1 MSEKNDIIRAVTEA
15 LGTNGE
21 GIVRHEGNVFFVPY
35 CLPGEEVTFR
45 VLKQKGGIGY
55 GRVEEILTPA
65 EERVC
70 EKCPV
75 FRRCGGC
82 QLQHVD
88 YPKQLVFKGKL
99 VQDAL
104 KKIGGIE
111 YDVPPAVASGK
122 IYGYRNKLQLPIG
135 VDREGNTVVGFYAE
149 RSHRIVPI
157 DACPIHPEWAEK
169 VISVVKRYA
178 SDCAVKGYDEEKR
191 TGTLR
196 HIVAREIDGAF
207 IVTLVSA
214 TGELPRSDLLVK
226 LFKETLGEVTLWLNI
241 NAAPTNK
248 IFGNEFHLV
257 HGRGFFEGEEQ
268 GIRYEAGPVTFLQ
281 VNKDVRNRLYRAA
294 IEKVAATGN
303 EVVVDAYSG
312 GGLLTAMLA
321 KRCKRVY
328 GIELEAEAVKCADSL
343 KAKNGLT
350 NMTNICG
357 AVEEKLD
364 GVLARE
370 KGETVRLIL
379 DPPRAG
385 VARSVLKAIL
395 ASGIERVVMISCNP
409 ATLARDLGI
418 LTGRLQEKDG
428 VSGGELVKC
437 DSPIGTHYELE
448 SVCAYDMFPQTKHV
462 ETLVVLSHKKPTVQ
476 ST

>member
-1 MSEKNDIIRAVTEA
+1 MSEKNDIFRAVTES

-21 GIVRHEGNVFFVPY
+21 GIVRHEGVTFFVPY
-35 CLPGEEVTFR
+35 CLPGEKVEVR
-45 VLKQKGGIGY
+45 VLKVKDGIGY
-55 GRVEEILTPA
+55 GRAEEILTPA
-65 EERVC
+65 EERVR

-82 QLQHVD
+82 QLQHLD
-88 YPKQLVFKGKL
+88 YPQQLVFKGKL
-99 VQDAL
+99 VKDSL

-111 YDVPPAVASGK
+111 FDVPPAVKSDRA
-122 IYGYRNKLQLPIG
+122 YAYRNKLQLPIG

-157 DACPIHPEWAEK
+157 NACPIHPEWAEK
-169 VISVVKRYA
+169 VVAAVKRYVLE
-178 SDCAVKGYDEEKR
+178 CAVKGYDEDKK
-191 TGTLR
+191 TGALR
-196 HIVAREIDGAF
+196 HIVAREIDGRF
-207 IVTLVSA
+207 IVTLVS
-214 TGELPRSDLLVK
+214 TMEKLPNLDFFVK
-226 LFKETLGEVTLWLNI
+226 LLKEALGEVTLWLNI
-241 NAAPTNK
+241 NAAPTNV
-248 IFGNEFHLV
+248 IFGKEFHLV
-257 HGRGFFEGEEQ
+257 HGAGFFEGTEQ

-281 VNKDVRNRLYRAA
+281 VNEGVRNKLYRAA
-294 IEKVAATGN
+294 LEGVAETGN

-343 KAKNGLT
+343 KAKNDLK

-357 AVEEKLD
+357 KVEEKLD
-364 GVLARE
+364 GVLAKE

-385 VARSVLKAIL
+385 IARSVLKAIL
-395 ASGIERVVMISCNP
+395 ASGIERVVLISCNP

-418 LTGRLQEKDG
+418 LAGRLQEKDG
-428 VSGGELVKC
+428 SDGGELVKC
-437 DSPIGTHYELE
+437 STPTGVRYEIE
-448 SVCAYDMFPQTKHV
+448 SVQPYDMFPQTKHV
-462 ETLVVLSHKKPTVQ
+462 ETLVRLVRKAE
-476 ST
+476 